1 MKTARLELLKNL
13 FEVLNTS
20 DTGSTNYILSL
31 YFINNYDRLEQLN
44 IYDVSDD
51 INMSRA
57 TVRRF
62 CQTLGYDN
70 FLELK
75 KTSSVFHD
83 GFKIYVDHYSNEHFV
98 SESRTILNA
107 TLDHIEDN
115 FVSGN
120 YDDIVYNVMNGKYVY
135 ILSSSQIHPTIQRI
149 QNRFLSFNIKV
160 IIPHDLNSLL
170 KVITEGDLI
179 IVISITGQYYET
191 IKENLLKCNYLL
203 LTNSEKYNDGEKS
216 FKLTEYSKKD
226 ETTNDYPTILYSYGI
241 EYFFDILLNKVA
253 KSKDVGN
260 N

>member
-31 YFINNYDRLEQLN
+31 YFINNYDKLEQLN

-62 CQTLGYDN
+62 CKALGYDN

-75 KTSSVFHD
+75 KTSSIFHD
-83 GFKIYVDHYSNEHFV
+83 GFKIYVDHYSNEQFV
-98 SESRTILNA
+98 LEFRNALNL
-107 TLDHIEDN
+107 TLDHIEEN
-115 FVSGN
+115 FN
-120 YDDIVYNVMNGKYVY
+120 NQTYNDIILNMMKVKYVY

-170 KVITEGDLI
+170 KVITNDDLI

-191 IKENLLKCNYLL
+191 IQSKLTNCNYFL
-203 LTNSEKYNDGEKS
+203 LTNSIDYNESEKS

-253 KSKDVGN
+253 KSKKCR
-260 N
+260 